1 MLPRG
6 ARGTDRDLIRCLRR
20 VVTVV
25 FAAALPASA
34 SFASVGYQEATVPD
48 RSGSPLAVGIW
59 YPSSTEATPQPL
71 GMLSQDV
78 ALNSPIA
85 GSGLPLVL
93 ISHGTGGSKVSHLD
107 TANALARAG
116 FVVAAPTHTGDN
128 TQDRRYAGNAQDLT
142 DRPRQIK
149 VLLDW
154 LLSSWNGSGHLNPR
168 RIGFFGFSLGAFT
181 GLVLIGGTPDLRR
194 MRELCSINPKAP
206 ECDFIR
212 QAHGDQLDADLKPP
226 VWVHDNRIKAA
237 VLAAPAAGYL
247 FGPGSLR
254 EVSVPI
260 QMWRAEND
268 TQAPDGWN
276 GALIRDGLV
285 THPDSH
291 MVRGADHF
299 VFLTP
304 CSDSLAAAA
313 PLICTDVGGFDRV
326 AFHRTFNQA
335 VADFFTTGMR
345 ER

>member
-1 MLPRG
+1 MDG
-6 ARGTDRDLIRCLRR
+6 DLGSLFKTTTAFLALLLANACL
-20 VVTVV
+20 
-25 FAAALPASA
+25 
-34 SFASVGYQEATVPD
+34 ASVGFQEATVPD
-48 RSGSPLAVGIW
+48 RDGSPMAVGIW
-59 YPSSTEATPQPL
+59 YPSNTVVAPHAIGSF
-71 GMLSQDV
+71 SQDV
-78 ALNSPIA
+78 ALNSPVA
-85 GSGLPLVL
+85 GNGLPLVL
-93 ISHGTGGSKVSHLD
+93 ISHGTGGSYLSHLD
-107 TANALARAG
+107 TAHALARAG
-116 FVVAAPTHTGDN
+116 FVVAALTHTGDN
-128 TQDRRYAGNAQDLT
+128 TVDRRYAGNTKDLT

-154 LLSSWNGSGHLNPR
+154 LLSSWNGGGHLNPR

-194 MRELCSINPKAP
+194 MSELCSTNTQAP

-212 QAHGDQLDADLKPP
+212 RAHGDQLDANLKEA
-226 VWVHDNRIKAA
+226 VWVHDDRIKAA

-254 EVSVPI
+254 EVRAPI

-268 TQAPDGWN
+268 SQAPDGWN
-276 GALIRDGLV
+276 GALIRDGL
-285 THPDSH
+285 TAHPDSH
-291 MVRGADHF
+291 LVRGADHF

-313 PLICTDVGGFDRV
+313 PLICTDAAGFDRA

-335 VADFFTTGMR
+335 LADFFTTALR